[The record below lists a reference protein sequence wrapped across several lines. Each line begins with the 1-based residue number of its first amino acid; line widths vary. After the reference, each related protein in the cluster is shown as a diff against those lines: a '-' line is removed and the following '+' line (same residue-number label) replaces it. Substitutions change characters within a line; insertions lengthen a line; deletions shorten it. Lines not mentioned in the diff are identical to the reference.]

1 MNAHAPCP
9 FDPTE
14 TVTSVWPLPKRI
26 VRAVLS
32 AVCSFPDT
40 GLFGLTPLKKH
51 IIICGYPRSGSTML
65 QLMLQH
71 AYPRAR
77 RFGQER
83 RGHHAALL
91 TFRNHDLLISKDP
104 SDIRRLHRLI
114 NHYAKRSAE
123 LKPILL
129 IRDPRDVLT
138 SHHAHFPDRPYFF
151 DIAKFDAYDRC
162 LKAHENSPEVLVMK
176 YEDLVL
182 DVATSQQLIEE
193 FVGEP
198 GQGSLDQ
205 FHANVPSGFKRELTL
220 NGVRPVDTKSLGR
233 WRDPK
238 HADRIRQILAD
249 IPTFGQRLIE
259 LGYERDENWI
269 FDYRRRAVA

>member
-1 MNAHAPCP
+1 MTAHAACP

-26 VRAVLS
+26 IRGVMS
-32 AVCSFPDT
+32 AVACFPDT

-51 IIICGYPRSGSTML
+51 VLICGYPRSGSTML

-83 RGHHAALL
+83 RGHLAATT
-91 TFRNHDLLISKDP
+91 TFRNHEILISKDP

-114 NHYAKRSAE
+114 NHYAARKAV

-151 DIAKFDAYDRC
+151 DTAKFDVYDRC
-162 LKAHENSPEVLVMK
+162 LQAHEKSPGVLVVK

-182 DVATSQQLIEE
+182 EVATSQQLIEE

-198 GQGSLDQ
+198 VQGTLEQ
-205 FHANVPSGFKRELTL
+205 FHANVPSGFRRELTL
-220 NGVRPVDTKSLGR
+220 NGVRPVDTKSIGR
-233 WRDPK
+233 WRNPK
-238 HADRIRQILAD
+238 HEGRIRQVLAD
-249 IPTFGQRLIE
+249 LPGFGERLIQ
-259 LGYERDENWI
+259 LGYERDESWI
-269 FDYRRRAVA
+269 ADYRRRSAA